1 MTPVLVLVWVRGLN
15 SRCSRH
21 EGLELGAISQL
32 VHTID
37 IIDLITTL
45 LLNALLV
52 R

>member
-1 MTPVLVLVWVRGLN
+1 MTSVLVLVGVRGLN
-15 SRCSRH
+15 SGGSRH

-37 IIDLITTL
+37 IINLITT